1 MKEIKPIK
9 ASLPAVREAIRSKT
23 MTTCATKRYES
34 YSAFAPIVRQTAQS
48 NQTPEI
54 LRAKYGDLDRFLAM
68 VSPQAQPAFARR
80 PEVAVRG
87 EYPTLQEISECYGR
101 DFDVEWLTVQICDMS
116 TFTGAKNMDENQQ
129 EVLARTIAAEY
140 PGLKVTELLLF
151 FHRFKTGR
159 YGRFYGNVDP
169 MVVTTALHDFVSE
182 RNDLRDAVIDTE
194 ADEWQQQA
202 SKKAEEFLSA
212 IHSQLK
218 LTSEQLY
225 IGEINGYQRKIRIST
240 SYCDV
245 FDALNNINT
254 AQQITAIARKYF
266 DDTAHL
272 VLWLNIGCGRGVS
285 LNSI

>member
-1 MKEIKPIK
+1 
-9 ASLPAVREAIRSKT
+9 
-23 MTTCATKRYES
+23 
-34 YSAFAPIVRQTAQS
+34 
-48 NQTPEI
+48 
-54 LRAKYGDLDRFLAM
+54 

-101 DFDVEWLTVQICDMS
+101 DFDVEWLTVQICDIS

-182 RNDLRDAVIDTE
+182 RNDLRDAVADTE
-194 ADEWQQQA
+194 AEEWQQQA
-202 SKKAEEFLSA
+202 SSKAQECLSA
-212 IHSQLK
+212 IHSQLQLNK
-218 LTSEQLY
+218 EQLY
-225 IGEINGYQRKIRIST
+225 VGEVNGYQHKVRLST
-240 SYCDV
+240 NSREV
-245 FDALNNINT
+245 FDSLNNIEA
-254 AQQITAIARKYF
+254 AQQISAIAGKYF
-266 DDTAHL
+266 DDTVRM
-272 VLWLNIGCGRGVS
+272 VLWLNIGCGRGVT